1 MKAMTRALT
10 IVLIASFAGSLHA
23 QSLADAAKKA
33 EEKRA
38 ATAGKTSTTKVYTKE
53 DVDALPPDVMLTSS
67 KAPVTPTTPSEAAPS
82 KPDPVDKWGQ
92 VKDEAYW
99 KGRMAPLQ
107 RQLDDNRRSLAAA
120 RADLQKMEFH
130 MLMPSLWN
138 ALAYDYGRL
147 TDSVKTLEGMVRNA
161 EKSVADLEEEARV
174 EGVLPGWL
182 R

>member
-23 QSLADAAKKA
+23 QSLADAARKA

-67 KAPVTPTTPSEAAPS
+67 KAPDTPAAAASPA
-82 KPDPVDKWGQ
+82 PEPVDKWGQ